1 MSRLIF
7 EAHRRLT
14 PPGARKGSIA
24 IEPPPELPRVI
35 PASFLRRAMPYVIV
49 VLIVGM
55 IVALVATGMRVISP
69 QTLFFPF
76 VLLLAA
82 TALYRGNDNT
92 MRTEEV
98 DAERAD
104 YLRYLSVVRDNIR
117 TQAAEQRAAAQWSH
131 PNPAALA
138 AVPGSRRQWER
149 DPHDP
154 DFLVLRAGR
163 HQVPLDTALR
173 VQDTA
178 AEIDLEPVCHS
189 ALRSLLDTQR
199 TVRDVPTGIDLTK
212 VSRITVVG
220 DAAEVRAALRAW
232 IAQAVTWHDPTVL
245 GVALAAPNLEG
256 RDWSWLKWLPHV
268 DVPGELDGVGSA
280 RFLSADPD
288 ELVALLGPALLDR
301 PVFTGEPADALRH
314 LLIVVDDPGYDV
326 NASALATGRAG
337 VTVVHTR
344 TTSPHRE
351 QYSDPERPIL
361 RISGGDG
368 GGGRAGAIERWQT
381 GGWQPYID
389 NADQLGADDAAHLAR
404 QLSRWDSNPTHTG
417 LRSAATRGA
426 AFTTLF
432 GIGDASQLDVATLW
446 APRRRDE
453 ELRVPIGVTAS
464 GEPLMFDLKD
474 EAEGGMGPHGLMIG
488 MTGSGKSQTLMSIL
502 LSLLTTHP
510 ADRLIV
516 IYADFKGEAGAD
528 SFRDFPQVVAVISN
542 MAEKKSLADRF
553 ADTLRGEV
561 ARRETL
567 LREAGR
573 RVQGSAFNSV
583 TEYENARDAGASD
596 LPPIPTLFV
605 VADEFTL
612 MLADH
617 PEYAEL
623 FDYVAR
629 KGRSF
634 RIHIL
639 FASQTLDVGK
649 IKDIDKNTSYRIGLK
664 VASPSVSRQII
675 GVEDAYHIE
684 SGKEHKGV
692 GFLVPAPGAAPIKFR
707 STYVDGI
714 YDPPRRAKS
723 FVVQAAPEP
732 RLFTAGRVEP
742 DQDTVVSPAGPQD
755 VAGPPRK
762 LIATIGEQ
770 LARCGPRAPQLWLP
784 PLDEPIGLT
793 AVLARAGLPQ
803 RQWRWPLGEIDKPF
817 EMRRDP
823 LVFDATSSAGN
834 VVIHG
839 GAKSGK
845 STALQTFIMSAASLH
860 SPRDVT
866 FYCLDYGGG
875 QLRALEGLAHVGSV
889 ASPLEP
895 ERIRRTFG
903 EIEQLLRS
911 RQQREVFR
919 DRHGSAPDDGFGEV
933 FLVIDNIYAFGRD
946 NTDQFNTR
954 NPLLAKVTELV
965 NIGLAYGIHV
975 IITTPSWLEV
985 PLAMRDGLGLRL
997 ELRLHDARDS
1007 NVRVVGALRRP
1018 ADAVPH
1024 DQPGRGLTM
1033 AAEHFLFAQP
1043 ELDQVAAINA
1053 HYPGMSAPP
1062 VRLLPDDLSPAAVG
1076 ALHRGGERVVIGQ
1089 REEDLAPVVLDFAA
1103 NPLLMVFGDS
1113 RSGKTTLLRHI
1124 IRTVREHSTAD
1135 QVAFTVLDRRL
1146 HLVDEPLFGDNEYTA
1161 NVDRI
1166 IPAMLGL
1173 AHLIEAR
1180 RPPAGM
1186 SAAELSR
1193 WTYQGHTHYLIIDD
1207 VDQVPDSPAVH
1218 GPYVGQRPWTPLI
1231 GLLAQAG
1238 DLGLRVIVT
1247 ARASGSGH
1255 ALMTN
1260 PLLRRFNDLQA
1271 TTLMLAGN
1279 PQDGGKIRG
1288 QRFCRLPAGRAI
1300 LLGDSETATYVQLV
1314 NPLAAESAMVGEFG
1328 TERLQEE

>member
-7 EAHRRLT
+7 EARRRLA
-14 PPGARKGSIA
+14 PPSTRQGTIT
-24 IEPPPELPRVI
+24 IEAPPELPRVI
-35 PASFLRRAMPYVIV
+35 PPSFLRRAMPYVLVI
-49 VLIVGM
+49 LIVGM
-55 IVALVATGMRVISP
+55 IVALVATGMKVISP

-82 TALYRGNDNT
+82 TALYRGNDNK

-117 TQAAEQRAAAQWSH
+117 TQAAQQRAAAQWSH
-131 PNPAALA
+131 PEPSALA
-138 AVPGSRRQWER
+138 TVPGSRRQWER

-163 HQVPLDTALR
+163 HQVPLATAVR

-178 AEIDLEPVCHS
+178 DEIDLEPVSHS

-199 TVRDVPTGIDLTK
+199 TVRDVPTGIDLAK
-212 VSRITVVG
+212 VSRITVFGEPDDVQG
-220 DAAEVRAALRAW
+220 AVRAW

-245 GVALAAPNLEG
+245 GVALATRDLENH
-256 RDWSWLKWLPHV
+256 DWSWLKWLPHI
-268 DVPGELDGVGSA
+268 DIPGEVDGVGPA
-280 RFLSADPD
+280 RFLSTNPD
-288 ELVALLGPALLDR
+288 ELIALLGPALADR
-301 PVFTGEPADALRH
+301 PSFTGDPADALRH
-314 LLIVVDDPGYDV
+314 LLIIIDDPDYDV
-326 NASALATGRAG
+326 NASALAIGRAG
-337 VTVVHTR
+337 VTVVHR
-344 TTSPHRE
+344 TTTPPNRE
-351 QYSDPERPIL
+351 QYSDPEKPIL
-361 RISGGDG
+361 RVIGRDG
-368 GGGRAGAIERWQT
+368 GGSRDGAIERWQT
-381 GGWQPYID
+381 GGWQRYID
-389 NADQLGADDAAHLAR
+389 NADQLGVDEVAHLAR

-426 AFTTLF
+426 TFTTLL
-432 GIGDASQLDVATLW
+432 GVPDASRLDVPTLW
-446 APRRRDE
+446 GPRRRDD
-453 ELRVPIGVTAS
+453 ELRVPIGVTAT
-464 GEPLMFDLKD
+464 GEPLFFDLKD

-502 LSLLTTHP
+502 LSLLTTHS

-573 RVQGSAFNSV
+573 QVQGSAFNSV
-583 TEYENARDAGASD
+583 VEYENAIAAGHE

-612 MLADH
+612 MLADY

-675 GVEDAYHIE
+675 GVDDAYHIE

-714 YDPPRRAKS
+714 YEPPQPAKTL
-723 FVVQAAPEP
+723 VVQSVPQP
-732 RLFTAGRVEP
+732 KLFTAGRVEP
-742 DQDTVVSPAGPQD
+742 DQGTVIIGADQD
-755 VAGPPRK
+755 EFVGPPRK

-770 LARCGPRAPQLWLP
+770 LASYGPRAPQLWLP
-784 PLDEPIGLT
+784 PLDEPIPLT
-793 AVLARAGLPQ
+793 SVLARAGLPE

-823 LVFDATSSAGN
+823 LLFDATSAAGN

-845 STALQTFIMSAASLH
+845 SSALQTFMLSAASLH

-875 QLRALEGLAHVGSV
+875 QLRALEDLAHIGSI

-903 EIEQLLRS
+903 ELEQLLIS
-911 RQQREVFR
+911 RQQQEAFR
-919 DRHGSAPDDGFGEV
+919 DKNGSTHDDGFGEV
-933 FLVIDNIYAFGRD
+933 FLVIDNLYAFARD

-965 NIGLAYGIHV
+965 NVGLAYGIHV

-997 ELRLHDARDS
+997 ELKLHDARDS

-1018 ADAVPH
+1018 ADAVPA

-1033 AAEHFLFAQP
+1033 AAEHFLFAAP

-1053 HYPGMSAPP
+1053 RYPGVAAPP
-1062 VRLLPDDLSPAAVG
+1062 VRLLPSNLAPD
-1076 ALHRGGERVVIGQ
+1076 ALGPLYRGSEQVVIGQ
-1089 REEDLAPVVLDFAA
+1089 REEDLAPVVLDFSE

-1113 RSGKTTLLRHI
+1113 KAGKTTLLRHI

-1146 HLVDEPLFGDNEYTA
+1146 HLVEEPLFPDNEYSA
-1161 NVDRI
+1161 NIDRVL
-1166 IPAMLGL
+1166 PAMLGL
-1173 AHLIEAR
+1173 SNIIASR
-1180 RPPAGM
+1180 RPPAGL
-1186 SAAELSR
+1186 SAAELAR
-1193 WTYQGHTHYLIIDD
+1193 WSYQGHTHYLIIDD
-1207 VDQVPDSPAVH
+1207 VDQIPDTPAMS
-1218 GPYVGQRPWTPLI
+1218 GPYIGQRPWTSLI
-1231 GLLAQAG
+1231 SELSQAA

-1247 ARASGSGH
+1247 ARATGSGH
-1255 ALMTN
+1255 ALMTS

-1279 PQDGGKIRG
+1279 PQDSGKIRG
-1288 QRFCRLPAGRAI
+1288 QRFGRLPAGRAI
-1300 LLGDSETATYVQLV
+1300 LLGDSESPTYVQLV
-1314 NPLAAESAMVGEFG
+1314 NPLVGESVVRGADEGFA
-1328 TERLQEE
+1328 R

>member
-7 EAHRRLT
+7 ETRRRLA
-14 PPGARKGSIA
+14 PPSTRQGTIT
-24 IEPPPELPRVI
+24 IEAPPELPRVI
-35 PASFLRRAMPYVIV
+35 PPSFLRRAMPYVIV
-49 VLIVGM
+49 ILIVGM
-55 IVALVATGMRVISP
+55 IVALVATGMKVISP

-82 TALYRGNDNT
+82 TALYRGNDNK

-117 TQAAEQRAAAQWSH
+117 TQAAQQRAAAQWSH
-131 PNPAALA
+131 PEPAALA
-138 AVPGSRRQWER
+138 TVPGSRRQWER
-149 DPHDP
+149 DPRDP

-163 HQVPLDTALR
+163 HQVPLATAVR
-173 VQDTA
+173 VQDA
-178 AEIDLEPVCHS
+178 ADEIDLEPVSHS
-189 ALRSLLDTQR
+189 ALRSLLDIQR

-212 VSRITVVG
+212 VSRITVLG
-220 DAAEVRAALRAW
+220 EPDEVQGALRAW
-232 IAQAVTWHDPTVL
+232 VAQAVTWHDPTVL
-245 GVALAAPNLEG
+245 GVALATRDLENH
-256 RDWSWLKWLPHV
+256 DWSWLKWLPHI
-268 DVPGELDGVGSA
+268 DIPGEVDGVGPA
-280 RFLSADPD
+280 RLLATNAD
-288 ELVALLGPALLDR
+288 ELVLMLGPALADR
-301 PVFTGEPADALRH
+301 PAFTGGPSDALRH
-314 LLIVVDDPGYDV
+314 LLIIVDDPDYDV
-326 NASALATGRAG
+326 NASALAIGRAG
-337 VTVVHTR
+337 VTVVHRSSTA
-344 TTSPHRE
+344 PNRE
-351 QYSDPERPIL
+351 QYSDPEKPIL
-361 RISGGDG
+361 RVIGRDG
-368 GGGRAGAIERWQT
+368 GGSRAGAIQRWQT
-381 GGWQPYID
+381 GGWQAYID
-389 NADQLGADDAAHLAR
+389 NADQFGVDEAAHLAR

-426 AFTTLF
+426 TFTTLL
-432 GIGDASQLDVATLW
+432 GVPDASQLDVPTLW
-446 APRRRDE
+446 APRRRDD
-453 ELRVPIGVTAS
+453 ELRVPIGVTAT
-464 GEPLMFDLKD
+464 GEPLFFDLKD

-502 LSLLTTHP
+502 LSLLTTHS

-528 SFRDFPQVVAVISN
+528 SFRNFPQVVAVISN

-583 TEYENARDAGASD
+583 VEYENAIAAGHD

-612 MLADH
+612 MLADY

-664 VASPSVSRQII
+664 VASASVSRQII
-675 GVEDAYHIE
+675 GVDDAYHIE
-684 SGKEHKGV
+684 SGKEHKGI

-714 YDPPRRAKS
+714 YEPPQTAKTL
-723 FVVQAAPEP
+723 VVHSVPQPK
-732 RLFTAGRVEP
+732 LFTAGRVEP
-742 DQDTVVSPAGPQD
+742 DQGTVITGADEQD
-755 VAGPPRK
+755 LAGPPRK

-770 LARCGPRAPQLWLP
+770 LAGYGPRAPQLWLP
-784 PLDEPIGLT
+784 PLDEPIPLT
-793 AVLARAGLPQ
+793 AVLAHAGVPD

-823 LVFDATSSAGN
+823 LVFDATSASGN
-834 VVIHG
+834 MVIHG

-845 STALQTFIMSAASLH
+845 SSALQTFILSAASLH

-875 QLRALEGLAHVGSV
+875 QLRALEDLAHVGSV

-903 EIEQLLRS
+903 ELEQLLLS
-911 RQQREVFR
+911 RQQREAFR
-919 DRHGSAPDDGFGEV
+919 DKHGSTHDDGFGEV
-933 FLVIDNIYAFGRD
+933 FLVVDNLYAFARD

-965 NIGLAYGIHV
+965 NVGLAYGIHV
-975 IITTPSWLEV
+975 IVTTPSWLEV

-997 ELRLHDARDS
+997 ELKLHDARDS

-1018 ADAVPH
+1018 ADAVPA

-1033 AAEHFLFAQP
+1033 AAEHFLFASP
-1043 ELDQVAAINA
+1043 ALDAETNPVAAINA
-1053 HYPGMSAPP
+1053 RYPGVAAPP
-1062 VRLLPDDLSPAAVG
+1062 VRLLPRNLAPD
-1076 ALHRGGERVVIGQ
+1076 ALGPLYRGPEQVVIGQ
-1089 REEDLAPVVLDFAA
+1089 REEDLAPVVLDFAD

-1113 RSGKTTLLRHI
+1113 KAGKTTLLRHI
-1124 IRTVREHSTAD
+1124 IRTIREHSTAD

-1146 HLVDEPLFGDNEYTA
+1146 HLVEEPLFADNEYTA
-1161 NVDRI
+1161 NIDRI

-1173 AHLIEAR
+1173 SNIIESR
-1180 RPPAGM
+1180 RPPAGL
-1186 SAAELSR
+1186 SPAELAR
-1193 WTYQGHTHYLIIDD
+1193 WSYEGHTHYLIIDD
-1207 VDQVPDSPAVH
+1207 VDQIPDAPAMS
-1218 GPYVGQRPWTPLI
+1218 GPYIGQRPWTSLI
-1231 GLLAQAG
+1231 PELSQAA

-1247 ARASGSGH
+1247 ARATGSGH
-1255 ALMTN
+1255 ALMTS

-1279 PQDGGKIRG
+1279 PQDSGKIRG
-1288 QRFCRLPAGRAI
+1288 QRFGRLPAGRAI
-1300 LLGDSETATYVQLV
+1300 LLGDSESPTYVQLV
-1314 NPLAAESAMVGEFG
+1314 NPLVGESVVGGADEGFA
-1328 TERLQEE
+1328 R

>member
-7 EAHRRLT
+7 EARRRLA
-14 PPGARKGSIA
+14 PPTTRKGTIH

-35 PASFLRRAMPYVIV
+35 PPSFLRRAMPFVIV
-49 VLIVGM
+49 ILIVGM

-82 TALYRGNDNT
+82 TALYRGNDNK

-117 TQAAEQRAAAQWSH
+117 TQAAQQRASAHWSH
-131 PNPAALA
+131 PEPVALA
-138 AVPGSRRQWER
+138 AIPGSRRQWER

-154 DFLVLRAGR
+154 DFLVVRAGR
-163 HQVPLDTALR
+163 DEAPLDTALR
-173 VQDTA
+173 VKDTA
-178 AEIDLEPVCHS
+178 DEIDLEPVSHS

-199 TVRDVPTGIDLTK
+199 TVADVPTGIDLTK

-220 DAAEVRAALRAW
+220 DAEEVRAALRAW

-245 GVALAAPNLEG
+245 GVALATRDLEG
-256 RDWSWLKWLPHV
+256 RDWAWLKWLPHV
-268 DVPGELDGVGSA
+268 DIPGEIDGVGPA
-280 RFLSADPD
+280 RYLSTNPD
-288 ELVALLGPALLDR
+288 ELISLLGPALADR
-301 PVFTGEPADALRH
+301 PAFTGEPADALRH
-314 LLIVVDDPGYDV
+314 LLIVVDDPDFDL
-326 NASALATGRAG
+326 NASALAAGRSG
-337 VTVVHTR
+337 VTVVYRSATE
-344 TTSPHRE
+344 PNRE
-351 QYSDPERPIL
+351 QYSDPEKPIL
-361 RISGGDG
+361 RVAD
-368 GGGRAGAIERWQT
+368 GAIERWQT
-381 GGWQPYID
+381 GGWRHYIGD
-389 NADQLGADDAAHLAR
+389 ADQFGVDDAAHLAR

-426 AFTTLF
+426 SFTALL
-432 GIGDASQLDVATLW
+432 GIPDASQLDVPTLW
-446 APRRRDE
+446 APRHRDD
-453 ELRVPIGVTAS
+453 ELRVPIGVTTT
-464 GEPLMFDLKD
+464 GEPLFFDLKD

-502 LSLLTTHP
+502 LALLTTHP

-583 TEYENARDAGASD
+583 VEYENAIAAGHD

-612 MLADH
+612 MLADY

-675 GVEDAYHIE
+675 GVEDAYHVE

-714 YDPPRRAKS
+714 YDPPRTAKAL
-723 FVVQAAPEP
+723 VVQSAPEP
-732 RLFTAGRVEP
+732 KLFPAGRVEP
-742 DQDTVVSPAGPQD
+742 DQGTVISGAEEEEV
-755 VAGPPRK
+755 VGPPRK

-770 LARCGPRAPQLWLP
+770 LARYGPRAPQLWLP
-784 PLDEPIGLT
+784 PLDEPIPLT
-793 AVLARAGLPQ
+793 EVLARAELPQ

-823 LVFDATSSAGN
+823 LVFDATSASGN

-839 GAKSGK
+839 GSKSGK
-845 STALQTFIMSAASLH
+845 STALQTFILSAASLH

-875 QLRALEGLAHVGSV
+875 QLRALEDLAHVGSV
-889 ASPLEP
+889 ASALEP

-903 EIEQLLRS
+903 ELEQLLLS
-911 RQQREVFR
+911 RQQRELFR
-919 DRHGSAPDDGFGEV
+919 DKHGSAPDDGFGEV
-933 FLVIDNIYAFGRD
+933 FLVIDNLYAFGRD

-954 NPLLAKVTELV
+954 NPLLAKVTQLV
-965 NIGLAYGIHV
+965 NVGLAYGIHV

-997 ELRLHDARDS
+997 ELKLHDAQDS
-1007 NVRVVGALRRP
+1007 NVRVAGALRRP
-1018 ADAVPH
+1018 AEAVPH

-1033 AAEHFLFAQP
+1033 AAEHFLFADP
-1043 ELDQVAAINA
+1043 ALDAETNPVAAINER
-1053 HYPGMSAPP
+1053 YPGVTAPR
-1062 VRLLPDDLSPAAVG
+1062 VRLLATNLAPD
-1076 ALHRGGERVVIGQ
+1076 ALGSLYRGPEQVVIGQ
-1089 REEDLAPVVLDFAA
+1089 REEDLAPVILDFTE

-1113 RSGKTTLLRHI
+1113 KSGKTTLLRHI
-1124 IRTVREHSTAD
+1124 IRTVREHSSAD

-1146 HLVDEPLFGDNEYTA
+1146 HLVEEPLFPDNEYTA
-1161 NVDRI
+1161 NIDRI

-1173 AHLIEAR
+1173 SNIIESR
-1180 RPPAGM
+1180 RPSAGL
-1186 SAAELSR
+1186 SAAELAR
-1193 WTYQGHTHYLIIDD
+1193 WTYSGHTHYLIIDD
-1207 VDQVPDSPAVH
+1207 VDQIPDSPAMS
-1218 GPYVGQRPWTPLI
+1218 GPYIGQRPWSSLI
-1231 GLLAQAG
+1231 PQLSQAA

-1247 ARASGSGH
+1247 ARATGSGH
-1255 ALMTN
+1255 ALMTS

-1279 PQDGGKIRG
+1279 PQDSGKIRG
-1288 QRFCRLPAGRAI
+1288 QRFGRLPAGRAI
-1300 LLGDSETATYVQLV
+1300 LLGDSDSPTYVQLV
-1314 NPLAAESAMVGEFG
+1314 NPLVGESVIGGADEGFA
-1328 TERLQEE
+1328 R

>member
-7 EAHRRLT
+7 EARRRLA
-14 PPGARKGSIA
+14 PPTARKGTIA
-24 IEPPPELPRVI
+24 IEAPPELPRAI
-35 PASFLRRAMPYVIV
+35 PPSLLRRALPVVIV
-49 VLIVGM
+49 MLIVGM
-55 IVALVATGMRVISP
+55 VVALVATGTRVISP

-82 TALYRGNDNT
+82 TALYRGTGNK

-131 PNPAALA
+131 PDPTALVT
-138 AVPGSRRQWER
+138 VPGSRRQWER

-163 HQVPLDTALR
+163 HHAPLATALR
-173 VQDTA
+173 VNDTA
-178 AEIDLEPVCHS
+178 DEIDLEPVSHS

-212 VSRITVVG
+212 VSRITVLG
-220 DAAEVRAALRAW
+220 EAAEVRAALRAW
-232 IAQAVTWHDPTVL
+232 IAQAVIWHDPTVL
-245 GVALAAPNLEG
+245 GVALVSPDLEG
-256 RDWSWLKWLPHV
+256 PDWSWLKWLPHA
-268 DVPGELDGVGSA
+268 DIPGEADGVGPA
-280 RFLSADPD
+280 RYLSSNPD
-288 ELVALLGPALLDR
+288 ELISLLGSAIVDR
-301 PVFTGEPADALRH
+301 PAFNGEPADALRH
-314 LLIVVDDPGYDV
+314 LLIVVDDPDYDV
-326 NASALATGRAG
+326 NASALAMVRAG
-337 VTVVHTR
+337 VTVVHRSATP
-344 TTSPHRE
+344 PHRE
-351 QYSDPERPIL
+351 QYSDPEKPIL
-361 RISGGDG
+361 RIAG
-368 GGGRAGAIERWQT
+368 GAIERWQT

-389 NADQLGADDAAHLAR
+389 SADQFGADDAVHLAR

-426 AFTTLF
+426 TFTTLV
-432 GIGDASQLDVATLW
+432 GIPDASQLDVPALW
-446 APRRRDE
+446 APRGRDE
-453 ELRVPIGVTAS
+453 ELRVPIGVTAT

-502 LSLLTTHP
+502 LSLLTTHS

-528 SFRDFPQVVAVISN
+528 SFRHFPQVVAVISN

-561 ARRETL
+561 ARRENL

-583 TEYENARDAGASD
+583 TEYENARENGAAGHD
-596 LPPIPTLFV
+596 LPALPTLFV

-684 SGKEHKGV
+684 SGKEHKGMA
-692 GFLVPAPGAAPIKFR
+692 FLVPAPGAMPIKFR

-714 YDPPRRAKS
+714 YEPPQTTKS
-723 FVVQAAPEP
+723 LVVHSIPEP
-732 RLFTAGRVEP
+732 KLFTAGMVDADP
-742 DQDTVVSPAGPQD
+742 GTVISTGED
-755 VAGPPRK
+755 EETTGPPRK
-762 LIATIGEQ
+762 LITTIGDQ
-770 LARCGPRAPQLWLP
+770 LARYGPRAPQLWLP
-784 PLDEPIGLT
+784 PLDEPIPLT

-834 VVIHG
+834 MVIHG

-875 QLRALEGLAHVGSV
+875 QLRALADLAHVGSV
-889 ASPLEP
+889 ASALEP

-903 EIEQLLRS
+903 ELEQLLRS
-911 RQQREVFR
+911 RQHRELFR
-919 DRHGSAPDDGFGEV
+919 DKHGSAPDDGYGEV
-933 FLVIDNIYAFGRD
+933 FLVIDNLYAFGRD

-954 NPLLAKVTELV
+954 NPLLARVTELV
-965 NIGLAYGIHV
+965 NVGLAYGIHV

-997 ELRLHDARDS
+997 ELKLHDARDS
-1007 NVRVVGALRRP
+1007 NVRLIGALRRP
-1018 ADAVPH
+1018 AETVPD

-1033 AAEHFLFAQP
+1033 AAEHFLFASP
-1043 ELDQVAAINA
+1043 ALDAETNPVAAINA
-1053 HYPGMSAPP
+1053 RHPDMAAPP
-1062 VRLLPDDLSPAAVG
+1062 VRLLPTNLAPDAVG
-1076 ALHRGGERVVIGQ
+1076 TPYRGPDRVVIGQ
-1089 REEDLAPVVLDFAA
+1089 REEDLAPVVLDFGE

-1113 RSGKTTLLRHI
+1113 RSGKTTLLRHV
-1124 IRTVREHSTAD
+1124 IRTIREHSSPD

-1146 HLVDEPLFGDNEYTA
+1146 HLVDEPLFPDNEYTA
-1161 NVDRI
+1161 NIDRV

-1173 AHLIEAR
+1173 SNLIASR
-1180 RPPAGM
+1180 QPPAGL
-1186 SAAELSR
+1186 SAAQLSG

-1207 VDQVPDSPAVH
+1207 VDQVPDSPAMS
-1218 GPYVGQRPWTPLI
+1218 GPYVGQRPWTPLL
-1231 GLLAQAG
+1231 GLLAQAA

-1247 ARASGSGH
+1247 ARATGSGH
-1255 ALMTN
+1255 LLMTS

-1271 TTLMLAGN
+1271 TTLMLSGN
-1279 PQDGGKIRG
+1279 PQDSGKIRG
-1288 QRFCRLPAGRAI
+1288 QRFGRLPAGRAI
-1300 LLGDSETATYVQLV
+1300 LLGDSDSPTYVQLV
-1314 NPLAAESAMVGEFG
+1314 NPLVGEAAMFG
-1328 TERLQEE
+1328 DTQQKGS

>member
-7 EAHRRLT
+7 EARRRLA
-14 PPGARKGSIA
+14 PPTTRKGTIT
-24 IEPPPELPRVI
+24 IEAPPELPRVI
-35 PASFLRRAMPYVIV
+35 PPSFLRRAMPYVIV
-49 VLIVGM
+49 ILIVGM
-55 IVALVATGMRVISP
+55 VVALVATGMRVISP

-82 TALYRGNDNT
+82 TALYRGNDNKT
-92 MRTEEV
+92 RTEEV

-117 TQAAEQRAAAQWSH
+117 TQAAEQRATAQWSH
-131 PNPAALA
+131 PDPAMLA
-138 AVPGSRRQWER
+138 TVPGSRRQWER

-163 HQVPLDTALR
+163 HEAPLATALR
-173 VQDTA
+173 VSDTA
-178 AEIDLEPVCHS
+178 DEVDLEPVSHS

-199 TVRDVPTGIDLTK
+199 IVRDVPTGIDLTK
-212 VSRITVVG
+212 VSRITVLG
-220 DAAEVRAALRAW
+220 EAAEARAAMRAW

-245 GVALAAPNLEG
+245 GVALVTRDLESP
-256 RDWSWLKWLPHV
+256 DWSWLKWLPHI
-268 DVPGELDGVGSA
+268 DIPGELDGVGPA
-280 RFLSADPD
+280 RFLSTDAD
-288 ELVALLGPALLDR
+288 ELVALLGFALADR
-301 PVFTGEPADALRH
+301 PAFTGAPADALRH
-314 LLIVVDDPGYDV
+314 LLIVVDDPDYDL
-326 NASALATGRAG
+326 NGSALAVGRAG
-337 VTVVHTR
+337 VTVVHR
-344 TTSPHRE
+344 AATSPHRE
-351 QYSDPERPIL
+351 QYSDPEKPIL
-361 RISGGDG
+361 RIAG
-368 GGGRAGAIERWQT
+368 GAIERWQT

-389 NADQLGADDAAHLAR
+389 SADQLGFDEAAHLAR
-404 QLSRWDSNPTHTG
+404 QLSRWDSNPTHAG

-426 AFTTLF
+426 TFTTLL
-432 GIGDASQLDVATLW
+432 GIPNASQLDVPTLW
-446 APRRRDE
+446 APRRRDD
-453 ELRVPIGVTAS
+453 ELRVPIGVTGT
-464 GEPLMFDLKD
+464 GEPLIFDLKD

-502 LSLLTTHP
+502 LSLLTTHS
-510 ADRLIV
+510 AERLIV

-528 SFRDFPQVVAVISN
+528 SFRNFPQVVVVISN

-583 TEYENARDAGASD
+583 LEYENAIAAGHD
-596 LPPIPTLFV
+596 LPPLPTLFV

-675 GVEDAYHIE
+675 GVEDAYHVE
-684 SGKEHKGV
+684 AGKEHKGV
-692 GFLVPAPGAAPIKFR
+692 GFLVPAPGAMPIKFR

-714 YDPPRRAKS
+714 YEPP
-723 FVVQAAPEP
+723 QAAKALVVHSNPEP
-732 RLFTAGRVEP
+732 KLFTAGMVEP
-742 DQDTVVSPAGPQD
+742 DHGTVISTGED
-755 VAGPPRK
+755 EETAGPPRK

-770 LARCGPRAPQLWLP
+770 LARYGPRAPQLWLP
-784 PLDEPIGLT
+784 PLDDLIPLT
-793 AVLARAGLPQ
+793 AVLARGGVPQ

-823 LVFDATSSAGN
+823 LVFDAASSAGN
-834 VVIHG
+834 MVIHG

-875 QLRALEGLAHVGSV
+875 QLRALEDLAHVGSV
-889 ASPLEP
+889 ASALEP

-903 EIEQLLRS
+903 ELEQLLLS
-911 RQQREVFR
+911 RQQREAFR
-919 DRHGSAPDDGFGEV
+919 DRQGCAHDDGYGEV
-933 FLVIDNIYAFGRD
+933 FLVIDNLYAFGRD

-954 NPLLAKVTELV
+954 NPLLAKATELV
-965 NIGLAYGIHV
+965 NVGLAYGIHV

-1018 ADAVPH
+1018 AEAVPH

-1033 AAEHFLFAQP
+1033 AAEHFLFAAP

-1053 HYPGMSAPP
+1053 RHPGVTAPP
-1062 VRLLPDDLSPAAVG
+1062 VRLLPANLAPDAVG
-1076 ALHRGGERVVIGQ
+1076 ALYRGPERVVIGQ
-1089 REEDLAPVVLDFAA
+1089 REEDLAPVVLDFIE

-1113 RSGKTTLLRHI
+1113 KSGKTTLLRHI
-1124 IRTVREHSTAD
+1124 IRTIREHSTAD
-1135 QVAFTVLDRRL
+1135 RVAFTVLDRRL
-1146 HLVDEPLFGDNEYTA
+1146 HLVDEPLFPDNEYTA
-1161 NVDRI
+1161 NLDRVT
-1166 IPAMLGL
+1166 PAMLGL
-1173 AHLIEAR
+1173 SNIIESR
-1180 RPPAGM
+1180 RPPAGL
-1186 SAAELSR
+1186 SAAELSG
-1193 WTYQGHTHYLIIDD
+1193 WTYRGHTDYLIIDD
-1207 VDQVPDSPAVH
+1207 VDQIPDSPAVS
-1218 GPYVGQRPWTPLI
+1218 GPYIGQRPWTPLI
-1231 GLLAQAG
+1231 TQLAQAG

-1247 ARASGSGH
+1247 ARATGSGH
-1255 ALMTN
+1255 VLMTS

-1271 TTLMLAGN
+1271 TTLMLSGN
-1279 PQDGGKIRG
+1279 PQDSGKIRG
-1288 QRFCRLPAGRAI
+1288 QRFGRLPAGRAI
-1300 LLGDSETATYVQLV
+1300 LLGDSDAPTYVQLV
-1314 NPLAAESAMVGEFG
+1314 NPLVGEAAMFG
-1328 TERLQEE
+1328 ETQQKGS

>member
-7 EAHRRLT
+7 EARRRL
-14 PPGARKGSIA
+14 PPPATRKGTIT
-24 IEPPPELPRVI
+24 IEAPPELPRVI
-35 PASFLRRAMPYVIV
+35 PPSLLRRALPYLIVI
-49 VLIVGM
+49 LIVGM
-55 IVALVATGMRVISP
+55 IVAMVATGMRLISP

-82 TALYRGNDNT
+82 TALYRGTDNKT
-92 MRTEEV
+92 RTEEV

-117 TQAAEQRAAAQWSH
+117 TQAAEQRAAAEWSH
-131 PNPAALA
+131 PDPTELA
-138 AVPGSRRQWER
+138 SIPGSRRQWER
-149 DPHDP
+149 DPNDS
-154 DFLVLRAGR
+154 DFLVVRAGR
-163 HQVPLDTALR
+163 HTVPLATSVR
-173 VQDTA
+173 VNDIA
-178 AEIDLEPVCHS
+178 DEIDLEPVCHS

-199 TVRDVPTGIDLTK
+199 SVRDVPVGIDLAK
-212 VSRITVVG
+212 VSRITVLG
-220 DAAEVRAALRAW
+220 DVDEVRAAVRAW

-245 GVALAAPNLEG
+245 GVALATPDSETA
-256 RDWSWLKWLPHV
+256 DWSWLKWLPHT
-268 DVPGELDGVGSA
+268 DIPGQLDGVGPA
-280 RFLSADPD
+280 RYLSTNSD
-288 ELVALLGPALLDR
+288 ELTALLAPALADR
-301 PVFTGEPADALRH
+301 PAFTGGSAEALRH
-314 LLIVVDDPGYDV
+314 LVIVVDDPDYEL
-326 NASALATGRAG
+326 NASALSAARAG
-337 VTVVHTR
+337 VTVIQRSATP
-344 TTSPHRE
+344 PHRE
-351 QYSDPERPIL
+351 QYPDPERPIL
-361 RISGGDG
+361 RIAH
-368 GGGRAGAIERWQT
+368 GRIERWQT
-381 GGWQPYID
+381 GGWQRYID
-389 NADQLGADDAAHLAR
+389 AADQLHADEANHLAR
-404 QLSRWDSNPTHTG
+404 QLSRWDSNPTHAG

-426 AFTTLF
+426 TFTTLL
-432 GIGDASQLDVATLW
+432 GIPDASRLDVPALW
-446 APRRRDE
+446 APRPREE
-453 ELRVPIGVTAS
+453 ELRVPIGVTAT
-464 GEPLMFDLKD
+464 GEPLIFDLKD

-502 LSLLTTHP
+502 LSLLTTHS

-528 SFRDFPQVVAVISN
+528 SFRNFPQVVAVISN

-561 ARRETL
+561 ARREVL

-583 TEYENARDAGASD
+583 TEYESAIAAGHD

-664 VASPSVSRQII
+664 VASPAVSRQII

-714 YDPPRRAKS
+714 YEPPRATKTL
-723 FVVQAAPEP
+723 VVHSAPEP
-732 RLFTAGRVEP
+732 KLFTAGRVEP
-742 DQDTVVSPAGPQD
+742 DPETVLAGGDEEEPT
-755 VAGPPRK
+755 GPPRK

-770 LARCGPRAPQLWLP
+770 LARYGPRAPELWLP
-784 PLDEPIGLT
+784 PLDDAIPLNT
-793 AVLARAGLPQ
+793 VLARAAIPP

-823 LVFDATSSAGN
+823 LVFDALSSAGN
-834 VVIHG
+834 MVIHG
-839 GAKSGK
+839 GPKSGK
-845 STALQTFIMSAASLH
+845 STALQTFILSAANLH
-860 SPRDVT
+860 SPREVT

-875 QLRALEGLAHVGSV
+875 QLRALEDLAHVGSV

-903 EIEQLLRS
+903 ELEQLLLS
-911 RQQREVFR
+911 RQRREVFR
-919 DRHGSAPDDGFGEV
+919 DRRGNGSSGVDDGYGEV

-975 IITTPSWLEV
+975 VITTPSWLEV

-997 ELRLHDARDS
+997 ELKLHDARDS

-1018 ADAVPH
+1018 AEAVPP

-1033 AAEHFLFAQP
+1033 AAEHFLFAEPDLQQIA
-1043 ELDQVAAINA
+1043 EINA
-1053 HYPGMSAPP
+1053 RYPGVSAPP
-1062 VRLLPDDLSPAAVG
+1062 VRLLPTNLSPSAVG
-1076 ALHRGGERVVIGQ
+1076 NIYPGPERVVIGQ
-1089 REEDLAPVVLDFAA
+1089 REEDLAPVALNFAD
-1103 NPLLMVFGDS
+1103 NPLLMVLGDTK
-1113 RSGKTTLLRHI
+1113 SGKTTLLRHI
-1124 IRTVREHSTAD
+1124 IRTVRDHSTPD
-1135 QVAFTVLDRRL
+1135 QVAFTVVDRRL
-1146 HLVDEPLFGDNEYTA
+1146 HLVDEPLFPDNEYTV
-1161 NVDRI
+1161 NVDRVL
-1166 IPAMLGL
+1166 PVMLGL
-1173 AHLIEAR
+1173 SALIESR

-1186 SAAELSR
+1186 SAAQLTN
-1193 WTYQGHTHYLIIDD
+1193 WNYQGRTHYLIIDD
-1207 VDQVPDSPAVH
+1207 VDQIPDTPAMS
-1218 GPYVGQRPWTPLI
+1218 GAFVGQRPWTSLI
-1231 GLLAQAG
+1231 GLLSQAS

-1247 ARASGSGH
+1247 ARATGSAH
-1255 ALMTN
+1255 ALMTS
-1260 PLLRRFNDLQA
+1260 PLLRRLNELQA
-1271 TTLMLAGN
+1271 TTLMLSGN

-1288 QRFCRLPAGRAI
+1288 QRFGRLPAGRAI
-1300 LLGDSETATYVQLV
+1300 LLGDTDVPTYVQLV
-1314 NPLAAESAMVGEFG
+1314 NPLVDESVTVDG
-1328 TERLQEE
+1328 R